1 LPGSATDDHEV
12 VDGPVVWS
20 AGGAYGQGG
29 QRSHRPIAGPEAV
42 ERLEELVPRYR
53 AQRAEA
59 AARDAQDGRIA
70 RGRRAQ
76 RREHRSVA
84 AQRND
89 QIAGLGLPGRGYL
102 ALHAVDLELHEV
114 DSVPTGPEAERPQ
127 RLVHRPRRVNDH
139 C

>member
-1 LPGSATDDHEV
+1 LPGSAADDHEV
-12 VDGPVVWS
+12 VHGPVVWS
-20 AGGAYGQGG
+20 AGGAYGQGR

-42 ERLEELVPRYR
+42 ERLEELVPRHR

-59 AARDAQDGRIA
+59 AARDAEDGRIA
-70 RGRRAQ
+70 RRRAQ

-89 QIAGLGLPGRGYL
+89 KVAGLGLPGRGYL

-114 DSVPTGPEAERPQ
+114 DAVPAGPAVERPQ